1 MSALGQ
7 KRTRKRTFGGS
18 APAHRFRQIRSDDTK
33 RARDDI
39 RSITSAC
46 RTGVQNEQQN
56 DARPAS
62 GLNLRGDLT
71 CVGSSISSRFDL
83 EIRCGLHTGEC
94 ERVDNDLAVH
104 CTCPLS
110 GVTQTS
116 RFAPQKAM
124 SALPPTATA
133 KADFRDLK
141 VYSVGGPCPL
151 WVKSRHVRSL
161 CLLWPN
167 CGLLDHLVGNQQKV
181 ASNHQAERFQ
191 RRAIVTPTTRKR
203 KRRRD
208 AKSANQ

>member
-1 MSALGQ
+1 LLQAFYAKVREVL
-7 KRTRKRTFGGS
+7 
-18 APAHRFRQIRSDDTK
+18 
-33 RARDDI
+33 
-39 RSITSAC
+39 
-46 RTGVQNEQQN
+46 QQYRGTEIN
-56 DARPAS
+56 T
-62 GLNLRGDLT
+62 RGDGILAAFDGPGRAVR
-71 CVGSSISSRFDL
+71 CAGAIRNALRPFDL

-151 WVKSRHVRSL
+151 W
-161 CLLWPN
+161 PN